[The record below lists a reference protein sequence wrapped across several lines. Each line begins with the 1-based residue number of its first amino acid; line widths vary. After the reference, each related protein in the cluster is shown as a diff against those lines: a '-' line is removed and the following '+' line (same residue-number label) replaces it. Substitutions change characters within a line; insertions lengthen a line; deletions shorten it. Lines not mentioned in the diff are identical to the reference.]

1 MIRRE
6 LTSIEQGMEI
16 LNKDA
21 GSSNVV
27 TCSCVRGPLSEKILQ
42 QALTLV
48 TNYHPNLNLQIV
60 EKFSQLYFQPV
71 EDISN
76 IPLRL
81 VKILN
86 REQSQDVVRE
96 ELNKKIESSK
106 GLWRA
111 VLVNLESESDV
122 SYLVTTFHHAIADG
136 LSCIRLHSEILTY
149 CQRLVSDKQ
158 TFDVYSLPLLP
169 PLPQLLPK
177 SMQGFRGVIN
187 AIWYALRLKF
197 RQNWHRSQTLG
208 FEQCVSIKSRRC
220 GLVHK
225 KIDEHLIQLLINL
238 CHQQKT
244 TVQGALGAA
253 MLFVVGSHITAGK
266 VKNVPVNCR
275 SAIDLRTRLKPVISD
290 KNMAPLVSF
299 LMSFHTLQPQTSF
312 WNLAQDIK
320 KQLDIGLKG
329 NDIFCPVL
337 IFRKIVDSLFACPN
351 QVPLTV
357 SITNIGR
364 VNIPKLY
371 DSFEIEEISF
381 VPSQSAFGGV
391 FAVAVSTF
399 AEEMVLNFM
408 FSKPS
413 ISQETMEI
421 LANEVLGCIV
431 DACRNEDLTFSAFA
445 KRNYLEK
452 VKEHV

>member
-16 LNKDA
+16 LNKYA

-27 TCSCVRGPLSEKILQ
+27 TVSCVKGALSDKILQ
-42 QALTLV
+42 PV
-48 TNYHPNLNLQIV
+48 LNLITNRHPSLNLRIV
-60 EKFSQLYFQPV
+60 EKSGKLYFEQA
-71 EDISN
+71 EDTPN

-81 VKILN
+81 AKILH
-86 REQSQDVVRE
+86 REESQDVVRE
-96 ELNKKIESSK
+96 ELNQKIDSSNV
-106 GLWRA
+106 LWRV
-111 VLVNLESESDV
+111 VLVHVESEYDI

-136 LSCIRLHSEILTY
+136 FSCIRLHSDILRY
-149 CQRLVSDKQ
+149 CQGLISDDQ
-158 TFDVYSLPLLP
+158 AIDVFSLPLLP
-169 PLPQLLPK
+169 PLPKLLPK

-187 AIWYALRLKF
+187 VISYALRLKF
-197 RQNWHRSQTLG
+197 LQNWRRSQTLG

-244 TVQGALGAA
+244 TIQGALGAA
-253 MLFVVGSHITAGK
+253 MLFVAGSRITAGK
-266 VKNVPVNCR
+266 LKNVPVNCR
-275 SAIDLRTRLKPVISD
+275 SAIDLRTRLKPPVSD
-290 KNMAPLVSF
+290 ENMAPLVSF

-312 WNLAQDIK
+312 WDLAREIK
-320 KQLDIGLKG
+320 KQLEVGLKG

-337 IFRKIVDSLFACPN
+337 IFKKIVDSLFARPN

-364 VNIPKLY
+364 VNIPKFY
-371 DSFEIEEISF
+371 GSFELEEISF

-399 AEEMVLNFM
+399 AEQMVLNFM

-421 LANEVLGCIV
+421 LANDVLTCIV
-431 DACRNEDLTFSAFA
+431 DACHNESLTFSYFA
-445 KRNYLEK
+445 QRNYLER
-452 VKEHV
+452 VKEYV